1 MAKNFFYVC
10 AGICLL
16 ALSYHFGAQSANA
29 QGKAPGSLMACSGAS
44 MLVMTPNGDVYLRSM
59 DKNMQQP
66 DPGAMDAAPPF
77 VLLGNFWGAK
87 RVIAKS
93 PTGGK

>member
-1 MAKNFFYVC
+1 
-10 AGICLL
+10 
-16 ALSYHFGAQSANA
+16 
-29 QGKAPGSLMACSGAS
+29 
-44 MLVMTPNGDVYLRSM
+44 MTPNGDVYLRSM